1 MKYHWDITF
10 IVAVQDSEVDLLTDL
25 INLFYSSKIRRDDDD
40 CISWIPTKSKLFEVK
55 FFYRE

>member
-1 MKYHWDITF
+1 
-10 IVAVQDSEVDLLTDL
+10 VDLPDL
-25 INLFYSSKIRRDDDD
+25 LNLIYSSKIRRDDDD